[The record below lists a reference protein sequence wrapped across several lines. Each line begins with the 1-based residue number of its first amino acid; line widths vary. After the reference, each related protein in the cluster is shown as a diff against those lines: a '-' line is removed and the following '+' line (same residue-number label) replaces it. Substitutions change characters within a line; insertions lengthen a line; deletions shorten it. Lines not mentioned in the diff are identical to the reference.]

1 MIIRRFLK
9 SKNMVIRS
17 STYKAQR
24 APKEMEDKAWEFVE
38 RVQLLLSCQN
48 RDKRSILNMDQ
59 TPVFFSMTPTITLT
73 ELGSRTVNV
82 WKSSGS
88 TQQLTLAVAVTAAG
102 QFLKPIIFFKGKP
115 GGRIEKIGVAI

>member
-24 APKEMEDKAWEFVE
+24 APKEMEDKAREFVE
-38 RVQLLLSCQN
+38 RVQLLISCQN
-48 RDKRSILNMDQ
+48 REKRFILNMDQ
-59 TPVFFSMTPTITLT
+59 TPVFFSMTPTTTLT
-73 ELGSRTVNV
+73 ERGSRTVNV
-82 WKSSGS
+82 RKSSGS